1 MTTNSIAGQKWW
13 KIGAATFLSVG
24 LLAAC
29 GDDPDDNDLN
39 DPVEEDVDLN
49 VDVEN
54 EDDGVEDTNVDKED
68 VEDTDEE
75 VMDKNRE

>member
-1 MTTNSIAGQKWW
+1 MTTNLNAGHNCW

-29 GDDPDDNDLN
+29 GDNPGDNDIN
-39 DPVEEDVDLN
+39 DPVEDVDLN
-49 VDVEN
+49 VDIDNDDN
-54 EDDGVEDTNVDKED
+54 ETEDTDVDKEN